1 MFFTVSLVLMQVLT
15 RLFVFCLVLKMMMCD
30 YRNFYFRPQSL
41 EHHELGG
48 HCTTGVDLLVTSNR
62 VILLDTQPML
72 SASVMDRL
80 VQQENKKFGGT
91 EFASTE
97 NAMEIQSLQ
106 LAAFLLSVCHVV
118 ILVQDWFFDPN
129 FLRCNTTINLL
140 RHSWMFYLCQQMKPP
155 M

>member
-1 MFFTVSLVLMQVLT
+1 
-15 RLFVFCLVLKMMMCD
+15 
-30 YRNFYFRPQSL
+30 
-41 EHHELGG
+41 
-48 HCTTGVDLLVTSNR
+48 
-62 VILLDTQPML
+62 ML

-118 ILVQDWFFDPN
+118 VLVQDWFFDPN
-129 FLRCNTTINLL
+129 FLRCSTTRNLPK
-140 RHSWMFYLCQQMKPP
+140 SFCMFYSCEQMEPHSSK
-155 M
+155 